1 MDGGKDTVGWYPLF
15 GVTHYPEELDTINKI
30 RGKTRGSCGDN
41 GSGGGLIDNIFNTA
55 DPYLSA
61 ATTYI
66 NGAYE
71 LFVGT
76 PVEKEL
82 KRKTRTEL
90 LIPQLR
96 LIIKNTQSG
105 NGCKKR
111 KQNADLNEEQLE
123 AQYQE
128 YIKRNTTNNN
138 DDAVL
143 VADHSSYTSNY
154 TRDSW

>member
-1 MDGGKDTVGWYPLF
+1 MVVKILLVGILYL
-15 GVTHYPEELDTINKI
+15 VLHTIAPEELDTINKI

-105 NGCKKR
+105 NGCKK
-111 KQNADLNEEQLE
+111 KENKMQ
-123 AQYQE
+123 
-128 YIKRNTTNNN
+128 T
-138 DDAVL
+138 
-143 VADHSSYTSNY
+143 
-154 TRDSW
+154 